1 MQKLQSWMIPAD
13 LAPGD
18 AKSLE
23 RDWGGL
29 ELHRVESA
37 EDPLFD
43 EAFGTLWAEFGASGE
58 VEQAAVLARR
68 MRWNGHA
75 MINGCALRYRL
86 MLLKSGGQIVAVRD
100 HTAIVRDD
108 REGAVVHLSHNL
120 VMPEWRRSGLAGWLR
135 ALPILT
141 ARNCLAAQGRP
152 TDAPIT
158 LVGEMEHPDPA
169 NLASLVRLKAYEK
182 AGYLKIDPR
191 QINYLQPDF
200 HAPEEIDDQGG
211 PRPIP
216 LSLAVRRVGR
226 ETEDE
231 ITGQEAR
238 DIAESLYRMYR
249 AGFREKDMIPLFA
262 SLETYPA
269 AETRIALLPPTADIL
284 PA

>member
-1 MQKLQSWMIPAD
+1 MLQPWMIPAD

-23 RDWGGL
+23 RDWSGM

-68 MRWNGHA
+68 MLWNGHA
-75 MINGCALRYRL
+75 MINGCALRYRM
-86 MLLKSGGQIVAVRD
+86 MLLKSEGKIAGVRD
-100 HTAIVRDD
+100 HTAIVRNDHD
-108 REGAVVHLSHNL
+108 GVVVHLSHNFI
-120 VMPEWRRSGLAGWLR
+120 MPDWRRSGLAGWLR

-152 TDAPIT
+152 TDSTIT
-158 LVGEMEHPDPA
+158 LVGEMEHPDP
-169 NLASLVRLKAYEK
+169 NDLASLVRLKAYEK

-191 QINYLQPDF
+191 LINYLQPDF
-200 HAPEEIDDQGG
+200 GAPEEIDDQGG
-211 PRPIP
+211 PHPIP
-216 LSLAVRRVGR
+216 LSLIVRRVGR
-226 ETEDE
+226 EAETE
-231 ITGQEAR
+231 ITGREAR

-269 AETRIALLPPTADIL
+269 ADTVISLLPPTTDIH

>member
-1 MQKLQSWMIPAD
+1 MLQPWMIPAD

-18 AKSLE
+18 ARSLE
-23 RDWGGL
+23 RDWSGL

-75 MINGCALRYRL
+75 MIKGCALRYRM
-86 MLLKSGGQIVAVRD
+86 MLLKANGKIAGIRD

-108 REGAVVHLSHNL
+108 RDGVVVHLSHNL
-120 VMPEWRRSGLAGWLR
+120 IMPEWRRTGLAGWMR

-141 ARNCLAAQGRP
+141 ARHCLAAQGRP
-152 TDAPIT
+152 TDGPIT
-158 LVGEMEHPDPA
+158 LVGEMEHPDPN

-182 AGYLKIDPR
+182 AGYRKIDPR
-191 QINYLQPDF
+191 RVNYLQPDF
-200 HAPEEIDDQGG
+200 HSPEEIDDQGG

-216 LSLAVRRVGR
+216 LSLIVRRVGCEA
-226 ETEDE
+226 ETEISGRE
-231 ITGQEAR
+231 VR
-238 DIAESLYRMYR
+238 DLAESLYRMYR
-249 AGFREKDMIPLFA
+249 AGFREKDMTPLFA

-269 AETRIALLPPTADIL
+269 PETCIELLPPSADIR

>member
-1 MQKLQSWMIPAD
+1 MIPAD

-23 RDWGGL
+23 RDWSGM
-29 ELHRVESA
+29 ELLRVESA

-58 VEQAAVLARR
+58 VEQAAVLSRR

-75 MINGCALRYRL
+75 MIKGCALRYRM
-86 MLLKSGGQIVAVRD
+86 MLLKSEGKIAAVRD

-108 REGAVVHLSHNL
+108 HEGAVVHLSHNL
-120 VMPEWRRSGLAGWLR
+120 VLPEWRRTGLAGWLR
-135 ALPILT
+135 ALPIIT

-152 TDAPIT
+152 GDATIT
-158 LVGEMEHPDPA
+158 LVGEMEHPDP
-169 NLASLVRLKAYEK
+169 NDLASLVRLKAYEK
-182 AGYLKIDPR
+182 AGYRKIDPR
-191 QINYLQPDF
+191 LVNYLQPDF
-200 HAPEEIDDQGG
+200 GAPEDIDDHGG
-211 PRPIP
+211 PHPIP
-216 LSLAVRRVGR
+216 LSIVVRRVGR
-226 ETEDE
+226 EAETE
-231 ITGQEAR
+231 ITGREAR

-249 AGFREKDMIPLFA
+249 AGFREKDMIPLFD

-269 AETRIALLPPTADIL
+269 ADSIISLLPPTSDVL

>member
-1 MQKLQSWMIPAD
+1 MIPAD

-23 RDWGGL
+23 RDWSGM

-43 EAFGTLWAEFGASGE
+43 EGFGTLWAEFGASGE
-58 VEQAAVLARR
+58 VEQAAVLSRR

-75 MINGCALRYRL
+75 MINGCALRYRM
-86 MLLKSGGQIVAVRD
+86 MLLKAAGKIAAVRD

-108 REGAVVHLSHNL
+108 HEGAVVHLSHNL
-120 VMPEWRRSGLAGWLR
+120 IVPEWRRTGLAGWLR

-141 ARNCLAAQGRP
+141 ARNCLAAQGKSENA
-152 TDAPIT
+152 TIT
-158 LVGEMEHPDPA
+158 LVGEMEHPDP
-169 NLASLVRLKAYEK
+169 NDMASLVRLKAYEK
-182 AGYLKIDPR
+182 AGYRKIDPR
-191 QINYLQPDF
+191 AVNYLQPDF
-200 HAPEEIDDQGG
+200 HAPEDIDDQGG
-211 PRPIP
+211 PKPIP
-216 LSLAVRRVGR
+216 LALIIRRVGR
-226 ETEDE
+226 ESETE
-231 ITGQEAR
+231 ITGLEAR

-269 AETRIALLPPTADIL
+269 ADTRIALIPPISDVL